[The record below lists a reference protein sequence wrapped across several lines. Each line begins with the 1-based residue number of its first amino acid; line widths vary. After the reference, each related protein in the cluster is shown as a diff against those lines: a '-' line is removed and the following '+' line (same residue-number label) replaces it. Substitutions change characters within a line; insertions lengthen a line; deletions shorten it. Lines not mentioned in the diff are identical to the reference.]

1 VINSESPIFHPQ
13 SLSIVIPTWNGL
25 DLLRVCLPSVL
36 AAASAYRTKTGAPT
50 ELIVVDDGSR
60 DHTVSLLPLE
70 FPGVCLV
77 AKPTN
82 EGFAAACNE
91 GFRRCRFTLI
101 GLLNNDVWVDQDYF
115 VRQAEHFADPSVFAV
130 TAKVFGWD
138 EPVFM
143 TGGRYGRFRRGFW
156 SVYFNYDIS
165 PDQAGEWIDQRRLLS
180 AYAIGGFSTYRCDR
194 VSELGGFNP
203 LLSPFHWEDVDLA
216 YRGWKRGWEIRYEPR
231 SVAYHKVSAT
241 IDRNFRKKHVDAV
254 SFRNR
259 LLFHW
264 INLHSPTFL
273 LRHVL
278 MLAILFFT
286 RILVLDLDF
295 YRAFFQ
301 ALGKFEKVRELRRSE
316 KAKTTRSDASVAR
329 LLKTFYRTAPIRVFW
344 EKPARVS
351 PEEEPLSVR
360 PAECRHPDHHAG

>member
-1 VINSESPIFHPQ
+1 
-13 SLSIVIPTWNGL
+13 L
-25 DLLRVCLPSVL
+25 DLLRECLPSVL
-36 AAASAYRTKTGAPT
+36 AAACAYTAKTSAPA

-60 DHTVSLLPLE
+60 DHTVSLLPDE
-70 FPGVCLV
+70 FPEIRLV

-82 EGFAAACNE
+82 EGFAAACNA
-91 GFRRCRFTLI
+91 GFERCRYDLI
-101 GLLNNDVWVDQDYF
+101 GLLNNDVWVDKDYF
-115 VRQAEHFADPSVFAV
+115 IRQAEHFADPIVFAV

-156 SVYFNYDIS
+156 SVYFNYDI
-165 PDQAGEWIDQRRLLS
+165 PANKAGDWIEHKRLLS
-180 AYAIGGFSTYRCDR
+180 AYAIGGFSTYRRDR

-203 LLSPFHWEDVDLA
+203 FLSPFHWEDVDLA
-216 YRGWKRGWEIRYEPR
+216 YRGWKRGWEVRYEPR

-264 INLHSPTFL
+264 INLHSPSFL
-273 LRHVL
+273 VRHIL
-278 MLAILFFT
+278 MLAVLFCT

-301 ALGKFEKVRELRRSE
+301 ALGRLEKVRELRRHE
-316 KAKTTRSDASVAR
+316 KAKAKRSDAEIAR
-329 LLKTFYRTAPIRVFW
+329 RLKRFYRLAPISIFW
-344 EKPARVS
+344 EKPERVS
-351 PEEEPLSVR
+351 PEEEPLAVR
-360 PAECRHPDHHAG
+360 PSACRYPNHRAG